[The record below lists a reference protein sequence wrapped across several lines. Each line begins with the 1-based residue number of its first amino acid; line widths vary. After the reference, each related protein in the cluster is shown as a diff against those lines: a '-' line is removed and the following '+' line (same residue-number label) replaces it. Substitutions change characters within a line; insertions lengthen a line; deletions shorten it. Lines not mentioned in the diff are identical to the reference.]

1 MNVNTRIQPPMMSR
15 PSLSLSES
23 NKKLSQQRV
32 GSLKDE
38 GYTLV
43 KAHLI
48 SEPSAL
54 EAMIKFYTR
63 DLKHFQDLGKSIPAI
78 LLENIKLVK
87 ERITELGHKPEELL
101 NRPNKSLETKLDHY
115 KLAEEVKAKVAKVVE
130 LEKLFNLPPQE
141 KP

>member
-1 MNVNTRIQPPMMSR
+1 MMSR
-15 PSLSLSES
+15 PSLSLAEHG
-23 NKKLSQQRV
+23 KQVSQQRV
-32 GSLKDE
+32 GNVEDQ

-48 SEPSAL
+48 SEPSTL

-101 NRPNKSLETKLDHY
+101 NRPNESLETKLDHY
-115 KLAEEVKAKVAKVVE
+115 KLAEEVKAKVAEVVE
-130 LEKLFNLPPQE
+130 LKKLFNLPSAE